1 LLKTIIKL
9 IVLVVLAVYLL
20 WPAKDDLNA
29 QSQALISKTQYTEG
43 SSAWFYLLG
52 FKAAEGAS
60 PLHVG
65 RSRFDAFAQAEAA
78 IYGLTEAPFY
88 VDKPFYVALHRQPSP
103 LDCAIYEKVC
113 RDEVLEKHEAIAQYL
128 IDNSTW
134 LSRYKTFI
142 GMRDFKSISNPAKHP
157 SVQDYTVLMHGNRM
171 VGLDALSKAING
183 NSEKA
188 HIQLQQN
195 IENIRAQLQDS
206 DNLSHKLMMTV
217 LFMENIDYLSVIN
230 ALPNAKQG
238 PVINPLTVAERNF
251 DRAFSYEFR
260 LINKKL
266 HSMFVKHDYGS
277 VLGRLY
283 DGSLRLFFKPG
294 MTANLLH
301 QDIQHSTHLARLSH
315 EKFKEAVNVNHE
327 HVVTW
332 EDYLFNL
339 MGTYSTTGEMLDHSN
354 KISLVFDLDAKVR
367 LYNHMYGPENTE
379 GMEALFSF
387 VNPYYQRTDFIRTD
401 LDNNRVCFD
410 GLSTG
415 LDSIQCVLYANKPF
429 AVSML

>member
-1 LLKTIIKL
+1 MLKTLIKL
-9 IVLVVLAVYLL
+9 IVLAGLVVYLL
-20 WPAKDDLNA
+20 WPAKDDLDL
-29 QSQALISKTQYTEG
+29 QSQALIDKTHYTEG

-52 FKAAEGAS
+52 FKAAEGAN
-60 PLHVG
+60 PLVVG

-78 IYGLTEAPFY
+78 IYGLAEDPFY
-88 VDKPFYVALHRQPSP
+88 VDKPSYVALQRQPSP
-103 LDCAIYEKVC
+103 LDCAIYEKLC
-113 RDEVLEKHEAIAQYL
+113 RDEVLQKHEAIAQYL
-128 IDNSTW
+128 NDNSTW
-134 LSRYKTFI
+134 LTRYNTFMA
-142 GMRDFKSISNPAKHP
+142 MRDFKSVSNPGKHP
-157 SVQDYTVLMHGNRM
+157 SVQDYTVLMDGNRM
-171 VGLDALSKAING
+171 VGLDALSLAING
-183 NSEKA
+183 NPEKA

-217 LFMENIDYLSVIN
+217 MFMENIDYLSVIN

-238 PVINPLTVAERNF
+238 PVISPLTVAERNF

-266 HSMFVKHDYGS
+266 HTMFDKHDYGT

-301 QDIQHSTHLARLSH
+301 QDIQHSTDLASLSH
-315 EKFKEAVNVNHE
+315 AEFKEAVNIKHE

-339 MGTYSTTGEMLDHSN
+339 MGTYSTTGEMLDHTN

-367 LYNHMYGPENTE
+367 LYNHMYGPDNKD
-379 GMEALFSF
+379 GMEALFTF
-387 VNPYYQRTDFIRTD
+387 VNPYYERTDFIRTD

-410 GLSTG
+410 GFSTG